1 MVFYNLQNVLIM
13 SFFFFAAPWKSW
25 DSLTPLS
32 AASLATHSASTTVF
46 ALLQSLL
53 SFHWS
58 TRRWRKEWPIL
69 RILKND
75 QESFPT
81 KKERSESAGGSSGNC
96 GFLNPFPLRNWH
108 RPVNG
113 RDTNFNAILALRRG
127 VQGDFLEKLAFV
139 FIV

>member
-1 MVFYNLQNVLIM
+1 MSGTKIPTLIFFFSDLGQYVWGFLQLVECSDNVLL
-13 SFFFFAAPWKSW
+13 FFAAPWKSW

-108 RPVNG
+108 IG
-113 RDTNFNAILALRRG
+113 
-127 VQGDFLEKLAFV
+127 Q
-139 FIV
+139 